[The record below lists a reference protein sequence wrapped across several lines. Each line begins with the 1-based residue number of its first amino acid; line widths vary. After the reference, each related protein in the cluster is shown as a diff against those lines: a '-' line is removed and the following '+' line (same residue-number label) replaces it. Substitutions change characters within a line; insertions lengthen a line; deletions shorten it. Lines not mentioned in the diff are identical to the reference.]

1 MLLWHYGLRFEKNV
15 QINCELVTKGAITS
29 KTIFI
34 NVKIHKYLFCKIKL
48 SAYLLF
54 SIYILAFF
62 PNYTPPLKNT
72 SLYNELFWIEKSEK
86 LQKKNRRK
94 ETKKKCYNALIWVW
108 SFVYVTHCFLF
119 LQKRVHV
126 ICFKSSSHK
135 VTSVIYCFPKFL
147 RVRPDQRPS
156 KNELGR
162 HHVEWYPSF
171 SQIMSIPK

>member
-1 MLLWHYGLRFEKNV
+1 MGISAIFNSYISIFSQLHSSSKN
-15 QINCELVTKGAITS
+15 
-29 KTIFI
+29 
-34 NVKIHKYLFCKIKL
+34 Y
-48 SAYLLF
+48 
-54 SIYILAFF
+54 
-62 PNYTPPLKNT
+62 
-72 SLYNELFWIEKSEK
+72 SLYNELFWIENSEK

-147 RVRPDQRPS
+147 RVRPDQVKMNS
-156 KNELGR
+156 AG
-162 HHVEWYPSF
+162 
-171 SQIMSIPK
+171 IMSSDIPVFPKLWVYLNKQ